1 MNKDFETWF
10 TDNMTPYTFRS
21 EWFYGDVEIDDKEL
35 RKDRMYKWLLAASVE
50 ENKIYRNLPFGF
62 SYCCE
67 ECKSTMEA
75 CRIAY
80 QLNSLPFSDHIL

>member
-35 RKDRMYKWLLAASVE
+35 RKDMMYKWLLAAYEEGCKIDGKVE
-50 ENKIYRNLPFGF
+50 HYICAD
-62 SYCCE
+62 SYTE
-67 ECKSTMEA
+67 YKKTVITYDVKSK
-75 CRIAY
+75 R
-80 QLNSLPFSDHIL
+80 

>member
-35 RKDRMYKWLLAASVE
+35 RKDMMYKWLLAAYE
-50 ENKIYRNLPFGF
+50 EGCKINK
-62 SYCCE
+62 E
-67 ECKSTMEA
+67 K
-75 CRIAY
+75 
-80 QLNSLPFSDHIL
+80 